1 MGAKGN
7 SNTAGYAVSRDIC
20 RSPLSFGKRMRTFFS
35 ITLAVLTVAVTGC
48 VGIRPT
54 CEAAG
59 VFKNKEGR
67 RVLIEPEGHIY
78 ESEGSVAGAALHFVG
93 IASAER
99 KNTRKLFVNT
109 PSASTRRW
117 MGVTLLFNADF
128 TGFDVFEYEPRSQ
141 STKGPQDTYER
152 VY

>member
-1 MGAKGN
+1 M
-7 SNTAGYAVSRDIC
+7 
-20 RSPLSFGKRMRTFFS
+20 
-35 ITLAVLTVAVTGC
+35 
-48 VGIRPT
+48 
-54 CEAAG
+54 
-59 VFKNKEGR
+59 
-67 RVLIEPEGHIY
+67 LIEPEGHIY

-128 TGFDVFEYEPRSQ
+128 TVFDVFEYEPRSQ
-141 STKGPQDTYER
+141 STKGPQDKYER